1 MGSGNF
7 GTNASMHW
15 AVSHSDRT
23 GDTPITGRDPISV
36 DLIGEG
42 TNGTG
47 GSAGKGHRGFLRVR
61 LRFTGQA
68 GRRSLADLL
77 AFLGANAPTDDY
89 ELDIRVPTV
98 PRTMDEITKGTKGPW
113 EVRVD
118 W

>member
-1 MGSGNF
+1 MGSGGF

-15 AVSHSDRT
+15 TISHSDRA

-42 TNGTG
+42 TDGMG
-47 GSAGKGHRGFLRVR
+47 RPAGKGHRGFLRVR
-61 LRFTGQA
+61 LRFTGPA
-68 GRRSLADLL
+68 GRASLADLL
-77 AFLGANAPTDDY
+77 SFLSKNAPTDDY

-98 PRTMDEITKGTKGPW
+98 PRTLDEITAGAKGPW